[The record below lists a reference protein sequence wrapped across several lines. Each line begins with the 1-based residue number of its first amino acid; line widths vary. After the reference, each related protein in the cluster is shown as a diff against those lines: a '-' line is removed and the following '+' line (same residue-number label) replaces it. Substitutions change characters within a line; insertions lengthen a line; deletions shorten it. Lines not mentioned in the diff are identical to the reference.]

1 MLQVP
6 EAPAQEASLPKVRNR
21 ANTERTIF
29 LAARE
34 LLAEQ
39 GFQGFGINAIA
50 RRAGCDKQLIY
61 RYYGGLD
68 GLIEAIGADLGTWV
82 KDKIP
87 EDTGGMFLLTYGDLM
102 EKLAIYFM
110 EALRADPLVCKI
122 VAWEVSQDTPQVR
135 RLSEA
140 RTKALGKWL
149 EKMRGSLSAPK
160 GIDTTTTNA
169 LLFASI
175 QHLVISAA
183 VSGQFAG
190 VALRSEKDWDKV
202 ANAIRR
208 LVRAIYG

>member
-1 MLQVP
+1 MLQIAEVT
-6 EAPAQEASLPKVRNR
+6 AQEGVVARVRNR
-21 ANTERTIF
+21 AGTEKAIF
-29 LAARE
+29 IAAKS
-34 LLAEQ
+34 LLAEE
-39 GFQGFGINAIA
+39 GFQGFGINAVA

-68 GLIEAIGADLGTWV
+68 GLIEAIGTDLGSWV
-82 KDKIP
+82 QDKIP
-87 EDTGGMFLLTYGDLM
+87 QDTGGMFLLTYGDLM
-102 EKLAIYFM
+102 EKLSIYFM
-110 EALRADPLVCKI
+110 EALRDDPLVCKI

-149 EKMRGSLSAPK
+149 ERMRGSLTPPK
-160 GIDTTTTNA
+160 GVDVATTNA

-190 VALRSEKDWDKV
+190 VPLKSEKDWDKV
-202 ANAIRR
+202 GAAIRR